1 MENIKRVNLA
11 HCNPIKMKK
20 ISWLLVCLFTITVSA
35 QDKLVIGG
43 TAKNMYVVY
52 VSKGTENLQTI
63 SNGFGISV
71 TKLSS
76 FNKTN
81 IKPTAPL
88 AKGTQVKIPITK
100 NNLLQHPGEN
110 SGPVVHVVKKGEN
123 LYRVSQLYNKV
134 PLASLREWNHLK
146 KDAVKTGQQVII
158 GYMVNAKIPAEKT
171 ADKKTDTKKE
181 IAPATGSTALVT
193 ATVTEKKATEKKE
206 PAVIYPPVTP
216 DTRTAEVKKTAADT
230 KKQPV
235 ELSGEY
241 VPKEGDEGF
250 FASGYAEHTKEQKQ
264 QFRSGDAS
272 IFKTISGW
280 TDRKFYVLMNDVAP
294 KTIVRITGQYN
305 KSICAMVLGPLQ
317 ETKGATGLLLRVSN
331 SAASALGI
339 ADAKFTVTVT
349 YFE

>member
-20 ISWLLVCLFTITVSA
+20 ISWLLACLFSITVSA
-35 QDKLVIGG
+35 QDKLMIGG
-43 TAKNMYVVY
+43 AAKNMYVVY
-52 VSKGTENLQTI
+52 VSKGTENLQAI
-63 SNGFGISV
+63 SHGFGISV
-71 TKLSS
+71 ARLSS

-81 IKPTAPL
+81 INTSAPL
-88 AKGTQVKIPITK
+88 AKGTQVKIPITTS
-100 NNLLQHPGEN
+100 NLLQHPGEN
-110 SGPVVHVVKKGEN
+110 SGAVVHTVKKGEN

-146 KDAVKTGQQVII
+146 KDNIKAGQQVII
-158 GYMVNAKIPAEKT
+158 GYMVNAKITTEKT
-171 ADKKTDTKKE
+171 ADKKADPKKE
-181 IAPATGSTALVT
+181 TIAAGSTAMVA
-193 ATVTEKKATEKKE
+193 ATVPEKKSAEKKD
-206 PAVIYPPVTP
+206 PAVIYPPTTT
-216 DTRTAEVKKTAADT
+216 DTKTAEPKRTVTDPKK
-230 KKQPV
+230 PL
-235 ELSGEY
+235 ELSSEY
-241 VPKEGDEGF
+241 SPKEGDEGF
-250 FASGYAEHTKEQKQ
+250 FAAGYAEHTKEQKQ

-294 KTIVRITGQYN
+294 KTIVRITGQSN

-317 ETKGATGLLLRVSN
+317 ETKGANGLLLRVSN

-339 ADAKFTVTVT
+339 TDAKFTVTVT